1 MRPNMRLIYNLK
13 INTLI
18 LALFVLNSCSS
29 EEILVSIEKQSSDGF
44 GEGEIAKEGE
54 QLALHYDSSQLW
66 RYVNGGA
73 INSTPGQLNG
83 NAMCVF
89 YSLAYALQYY
99 NFPITS
105 ISLACLYGNY
115 KGMTNIEIIEM
126 MAFNGVNLSQLT
138 DILDFLPLLCSSLGG
153 VNHVFYQTQDVLQW
167 VKPQIDV
174 NHPLIGVYSVPNGGH
189 AVTIIAYDIAN
200 PDHIL
205 YYEPFNGTLRDDLDY
220 YHHFIGAAS
229 VY

>member
-1 MRPNMRLIYNLK
+1 MKLIHHIRKYT
-13 INTLI
+13 II
-18 LALFVLNSCSS
+18 LVLFVLESCSS
-29 EEILVSIEKQSSDGF
+29 DYYFVSTAGQELGRSCEETIGKDKEEIT
-44 GEGEIAKEGE
+44 
-54 QLALHYDSSQLW
+54 LHYDSSQPW
-66 RYVNGGA
+66 KYVNGGT
-73 INSTPGQLNG
+73 ITSTPGQLNG

-99 NFPITS
+99 NYPITP
-105 ISLACLYGNY
+105 IALACSYGNY